1 MKKITLI
8 GTIILV
14 LAAII
19 FFAFRETGKAD
30 SADIILPVKSGKF
43 IIDVS
48 TSGELEAR
56 NSVMIKGPT
65 RLREF
70 RIYQVTISKIVDE
83 GTVVKKG
90 DWIADLDR
98 SEFNTKLQ
106 DSQLELEKAES
117 QFIQTQLDTTLQL
130 RQARDELV
138 NLNYN
143 VEEARLVMDQSQ
155 FEPPATI
162 KQNEYNLGKMIR
174 NYEQAR
180 DNYKIKL
187 EQNKAK
193 MQVVDAEKKK
203 RSRDLANMQE
213 AAAQF
218 TITAPEPGM
227 VVYTRGW
234 DGKPVKAGS
243 QIDMWDPTVATLP
256 DMTIMISKI
265 YINEVDVRKIKI
277 GQRVLLGLDAFPDKK
292 LTGKITSVANVGEQR
307 PNSDAKVF
315 EVKIEIDGTDLTL
328 RPSMTTSNRV
338 IVDEIDSLLFVP
350 LECLH
355 IRNDSITFVYKK
367 SGIKTIKQEVKVGI
381 SNDNSAVIQSGLQE
395 NDLIYLSIPKGKE
408 DDPVILLPGLNGKR
422 NKPKN
427 ESIEKTDS
435 LKAVPVESKDSS
447 ITKPVQ

>member
-1 MKKITLI
+1 MKKIILI
-8 GTIILV
+8 GTGILV
-14 LAAII
+14 LAMVL

-30 SADIILPVKSGKF
+30 VADIIVPVKSGKF
-43 IIDVS
+43 TIDVN
-48 TSGELEAR
+48 TSGELEAK

-106 DSQLELEKAES
+106 DAQLEMEKAES

-138 NLNYN
+138 NLKYS

-155 FEPPATI
+155 YEPPATI
-162 KQNEYNLGKMIR
+162 KQNEYNLDKMIR
-174 NYEQAR
+174 NYEQAKE
-180 DNYKIKL
+180 NYKIKL

-203 RSRDLANMQE
+203 RARDLANMQE
-213 AAAQF
+213 AANQF

-227 VVYTRGW
+227 LVYTKGW

-243 QIDMWDPTVATLP
+243 QIDVWDPTVATLP

-265 YINEVDVRKIKI
+265 YINEVDVRKIKP
-277 GQRVLLGLDAFPDKK
+277 GLHVQLGLDAFPEKK
-292 LTGKITSVANVGEQR
+292 LTGKILTVANVGEQR

-315 EVKIEIDGTDLTL
+315 EAKIEIEGTDFTL
-328 RPSMTTSNRV
+328 RPSMTTSNRI
-338 IVDEIDSLLFVP
+338 IVNEIDSMLFIP

-355 IRNDSITFVYKK
+355 SRNDSITFVYKK
-367 SGIKTIKQEVKVGI
+367 SGIKTIKQEVKVGT
-381 SNDNSAVIQSGLQE
+381 SNDNSAVILAGLQE
-395 NDLIYLSIPKGKE
+395 NDRVYLSIPIGNE
-408 DDPVILLPGLNGKR
+408 DDPVTLLKELNGKR
-422 NKPKN
+422 NKQKN
-427 ESIEKTDS
+427 ESEDNS
-435 LKAVPVESKDSS
+435 VSQKAVPVEKADSV
-447 ITKPVQ
+447 TAKPVQ